1 MRVQQV
7 QIENTTVTHVYVSEE
22 ELKNIEN
29 KEKLE
34 ELKENNKNVVIF
46 QAGNKSTKEVLTN
59 MIQKM
64 TE

>member
-7 QIENTTVTHVYVSEE
+7 QIENTTVTHVYVGEE
-22 ELKNIEN
+22 ELQSTEA

-34 ELKENNKNVVIF
+34 ELKLNNNSVVIF
-46 QAGNKSTKEVLTN
+46 KAGTKSTKEVLTN